1 MQLCMYMTIDADEMI
16 LSVAL
21 FPSCIWLYNRPMIY
35 TLVCDVLSLSDAY
48 FFPSQKERQKNKTH
62 TQEAALDVLMCCF

>member
-21 FPSCIWLYNRPMIY
+21 FPSCI
-35 TLVCDVLSLSDAY
+35 
-48 FFPSQKERQKNKTH
+48 
-62 TQEAALDVLMCCF
+62 